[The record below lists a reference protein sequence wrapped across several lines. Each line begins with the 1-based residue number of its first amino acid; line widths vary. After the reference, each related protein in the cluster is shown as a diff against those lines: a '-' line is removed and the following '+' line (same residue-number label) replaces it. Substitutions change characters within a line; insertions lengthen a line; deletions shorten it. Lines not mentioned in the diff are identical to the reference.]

1 METNIQKI
9 VGFISAKSYH
19 SDTKQTTS
27 SFVYKKLPLVGYT
40 DEDCKEKFFESIS
53 EAEFNCVLD
62 KKLEC
67 IKSLELHKFK
77 GTYDLAGI
85 ELQTKAGEVYRHHG

>member
-1 METNIQKI
+1 MEKKIQKI
-9 VGFISAKSYH
+9 VGFISAKSPH
-19 SDTKQTTS
+19 FDTKETS
-27 SFVYKKLPLVGYT
+27 SFIYKKLPLVGYT
-40 DEDCKEKFFESIS
+40 DEDCKDKFFESIS

-67 IKSLELHKFK
+67 INSLELHKFK

-85 ELQTKAGEVYRHHG
+85 DVQTKAGEVYRHHG